1 MWPHKSVVHAGLR
14 DAVPSHG
21 NLASRSRAISM
32 EASSRPCR
40 LATLQGSG
48 CSCAS
53 GQMQYHTDSK
63 GLQFGNNDMQAV
75 ASGDE
80 RDRAHAAF
88 AGVYGSQARV
98 YGLLMFG

>member
-1 MWPHKSVVHAGLR
+1 
-14 DAVPSHG
+14 
-21 NLASRSRAISM
+21 M
-32 EASSRPCR
+32 EASSRPCG

-48 CSCAS
+48 CSYAS

-63 GLQFGNNDMQAV
+63 GLQFGNNDMQAL

-88 AGVYGSQARV
+88 AGVFSGRQLQAEIEHRQ
-98 YGLLMFG
+98 